1 MMTGVW
7 VHMEKMLVGMNGRQ
21 YLTIIIKDVL
31 IPQFWGFWQ
40 HTTASSSV
48 CARWRDDCV
57 TTVFVIQTSLHVLLL
72 TVQFKLNC
80 KDRVCCACEQ
90 SIHSKCCKMWY
101 LPKHKCIDFI
111 YQHLSH
117 VFLAI
122 SKLTQVTLWCMGG
135 FGGTGSPF
143 PGSAIPR
150 GRGMGV
156 LREKFTTLHSH
167 NASWIG

>member
-1 MMTGVW
+1 
-7 VHMEKMLVGMNGRQ
+7 
-21 YLTIIIKDVL
+21 
-31 IPQFWGFWQ
+31 
-40 HTTASSSV
+40 
-48 CARWRDDCV
+48 
-57 TTVFVIQTSLHVLLL
+57 
-72 TVQFKLNC
+72 
-80 KDRVCCACEQ
+80 
-90 SIHSKCCKMWY
+90 
-101 LPKHKCIDFI
+101 
-111 YQHLSH
+111 
-117 VFLAI
+117 LAI